1 MKVPTNKQT
10 SQIGCRLDKQ
20 EPRIPVHPSAG
31 YEKLAKRKTLKIL
44 QVNIQG
50 LQNKTTELNKV
61 LHDNKVDVALLQE
74 TILPE
79 RDISIPHGYSP
90 YKCSCQNCRGIMTL
104 IRTDIQATVKNKPV
118 EDIDIQ
124 EITLWS
130 GSEKFY
136 LYNFYCPPPS
146 KIEIPLEQ
154 VMFKKTIVAGDFNA
168 HLPKLGYSAYN
179 PRGRNIEDIVNSS
192 NLCLS
197 QDSSSKPT
205 LFHRGHGTSS
215 KPDLTLISSDIFQ
228 SAGVTVLDDIGS
240 DHAPI
245 LITIER
251 KPEGKLKEPRRRYW
265 NFRKANWNQ
274 YRAETD
280 SEFENLSTEKPL
292 EETYKAICTSI
303 LKCARKN
310 IPLGNQRKYKP
321 FWNKDLEAA
330 VKERRKLRK
339 VAQKDPSR
347 ENKTAYNKAT
357 GKVRHLTRMSKRD
370 NWRSTCGRLDLNK
383 DSRKAWTLLNSLDA
397 NTSAKKSNP
406 QPLEENGKQITCP
419 KSKAN
424 LFNRAFSKINKATR
438 RKNLDKAMWRL
449 FKQKS
454 KSPTAVLQTFE
465 QDFSEGEFTAALK
478 KLKTR
483 KAPGLDK
490 IKNEMLINLGPK
502 AKSYL
507 LEYINRTWR
516 DSELPAAWR
525 TAVVNPI
532 LKKGKKAGEP
542 KSYRPISLTSSI
554 GKLAERM
561 VNYRLYWYL
570 EKFGFLNNSQAGFR
584 RGSRTEDQLFRL
596 TQEVID
602 GFHAK
607 KDTSAIFIDL
617 QQAYD
622 RIWRKGLLIKM
633 QKLGINGKMIKWVEA
648 FLTNRTIQTR
658 FDGALS
664 SKLTLEEGLPQG
676 SALSCTLFLIFINDL
691 PGLLNVSKALFADDL
706 VIWTTDKYP
715 ILARRKLKV
724 ALATVCAYCNLW
736 KLKLNEDKTVYSI
749 FTRSTKA
756 EKKTMNLKLNG
767 NDLKKEKNPV
777 YLGVKLDPRMSLN
790 EFTKDLKTATESRL
804 RLVKRLAGT
813 NWGAEKSVLRQL
825 YIGFIRAKLDYCS
838 CIQNIANKSSLKE
851 IDRIQNQGL
860 RLICGAMRSTP
871 IAACEIEANLEPLDI
886 RRNRSAIEAVER
898 YHRAEPDHPNRKL
911 VENWKPAKRIQQKSP
926 IEIAA
931 EISNQHHLP
940 TNRKCENRYQM
951 SNPWECSIDADI
963 RTTLINPMINKNS
976 SPVILKS
983 TALETIDSY
992 PRSAIQA
999 FTDGSAFKATVYAGF
1014 GVHLIFPD
1022 GSVEDL
1028 SEPCGNICSN
1038 YVAEIKAITAAIDFT
1053 YNQFE
1058 QGQKEP
1064 TEIVVYTDSQ
1074 SALEALQTLH
1084 NRNEDIDLLRST
1096 INKFNSK
1103 FQKRI
1108 WLQWIPGHSDIHG
1121 NEKADQLARKG
1132 AQKEQFERQVSQD
1145 TVKSILKNNSKDEW
1159 LTRWAQGNT
1168 GRNVFCEMAKPNKK
1182 DSINN
1187 LCRSEQSL
1195 IFQLRTGHSTLNA
1208 HINRINPMHPP
1219 NCRNCNHAYETVQ
1232 HVLLECQGVEGLRR
1246 SYLPTLPTIQNT
1258 LYTNKTQLSRTCTFV
1273 RMALSHQD

>member
-1 MKVPTNKQT
+1 MKVHTNKQA

-20 EPRIPVHPSAG
+20 EPRIPVQPSAG
-31 YEKLAKRKTLKIL
+31 YDKFAKRKTLKII
-44 QVNIQG
+44 QVNMQG
-50 LQNKTTELNKV
+50 LQNKTTELSKI
-61 LHDNKVDVALLQE
+61 LHDNEIDIALLQE

-79 RDISIPHGYSP
+79 RDISLPKGYFP
-90 YKCSCQNCRGIMTL
+90 YKCSCENCQGIMTL
-104 IRTDIQATVKNKPV
+104 IRTDVQATVKNNPI

-124 EITLWS
+124 EITIWS
-130 GSEKFY
+130 DFGKFY
-136 LYNFYCPPPS
+136 VYNFYCPPPS
-146 KIEIPLEQ
+146 KHEIPIQQ
-154 VMFKKTIVAGDFNA
+154 VLFKKTIVAGDFNA
-168 HLPKLGYSAYN
+168 HLPSLGYSAYN
-179 PRGRNIEDIVNSS
+179 PRGHNIEDIVNSS

-197 QDSSSKPT
+197 QNSSSKPT
-205 LFHRGHGTSS
+205 LFHRGHGTTS

-228 SAGVTVLDDIGS
+228 LANVTVLDDIGS

-245 LITIER
+245 LITIAGQPGG
-251 KPEGKLKEPRRRYW
+251 KPKEPRRSYW
-265 NFRKANWNQ
+265 NFGKAKWNQ
-274 YRAETD
+274 YKADTD
-280 SEFENLSTEKPL
+280 SVFENLPTEKPL
-292 EETYKAICTSI
+292 EETYEEICTSI
-303 LKCARKN
+303 LKCAKKN
-310 IPLGNQRKYKP
+310 IPQGNQRKFKP
-321 FWNKDLEAA
+321 FWNRELEAA
-330 VKERRKLRK
+330 VKERRRLRK
-339 VAQKDPSR
+339 VAQKEPSR
-347 ENKTAYNKAT
+347 DNKTAYNKAT
-357 GKVRHLTRMSKRD
+357 GKVRHLTRLFKRE

-383 DSRKAWTLLNSLDA
+383 DSKKAWTLLNSL
-397 NTSAKKSNP
+397 NGSTKRPNP
-406 QPLEENGKQITCP
+406 QPLEKEGKQITSP
-419 KSKAN
+419 KAKAN
-424 LFNRAFSKINKATR
+424 IFNKAFSKINRATR
-438 RKNLDKAMWRL
+438 RTNLDKALWKL
-449 FKQKS
+449 FKKKS
-454 KSPTAVLQTFE
+454 KSPTAVLQNFE
-465 QDFSEGEFTAALK
+465 QDFTESEFAAALK

-490 IKNEMLINLGPK
+490 VKNEMLINLGPK
-502 AKSYL
+502 AKAYL
-507 LEYINRTWR
+507 LQFINRTWR

-525 TAVVNPI
+525 TAVVTPI

-542 KSYRPISLTSSI
+542 KNYRPISLTSSI

-570 EKFGFLNNSQAGFR
+570 EKFGFLDNSQAGFR
-584 RGSRTEDQLFRL
+584 RGSRTEDQLYRL

-602 GFHAK
+602 GFQAK
-607 KDTSAIFIDL
+607 KDTAAIFIDL

-676 SALSCTLFLIFINDL
+676 SALSCTLFLIFVNDL

-715 ILARRKLKV
+715 ILARRKLKI
-724 ALATVCAYCNLW
+724 ALTTVCTFCNFW
-736 KLKLNEDKTVYSI
+736 KLKLNEEKTVYSI

-756 EKKTMNLKLNG
+756 EQKTLSLKLNG
-767 NDLKKEKNPV
+767 KDLKKEKNPV
-777 YLGVKLDPRMSLN
+777 YLGVKLDPRMSLS
-790 EFTKDLKTATESRL
+790 EFTKDLKAATESRL

-825 YIGFIRAKLDYCS
+825 YIGYIRSKLDYCS
-838 CIQNIANKSSLKE
+838 SIQTIANKSSLKQ
-851 IDRIQNQGL
+851 IDKIQNQGL

-871 IAACEIEANLEPLDI
+871 IAACEIEANIEPLDI

-911 VENWKPAKRIQQKSP
+911 VENWKPVRRIQQQSP
-926 IEIAA
+926 IEFAT
-931 EISNQHHLP
+931 EISKQHHLP
-940 TNRKCENRYQM
+940 TNRKCENRYQTA
-951 SNPWECSIDADI
+951 SPWDSHTNAEI
-963 RTTLINPMINKNS
+963 RTVLIDPMVNKTS
-976 SPVILKS
+976 SPIILKS
-983 TALETIDSY
+983 TALETIDGY
-992 PRSAIQA
+992 PSTAVQV

-1014 GVHLIFPD
+1014 GAHLKFPD
-1022 GSVEDL
+1022 GSVENL

-1038 YVAEIKAITAAIDFT
+1038 YVAEIKAITAALNFT
-1053 YNQFE
+1053 HNQFE
-1058 QGQKEP
+1058 QRIKDP
-1064 TEIVVYTDSQ
+1064 TDIVVFTDSQ
-1074 SALEALQTLH
+1074 SALEALQTPQS
-1084 NRNEDIDLLRST
+1084 RDEDIEILRRT
-1096 INKFNSK
+1096 INTLKST

-1108 WLQWIPGHSDIHG
+1108 WLQWIPGHTDIQG
-1121 NEKADQLARKG
+1121 NVKADQLAREG
-1132 AQKEQFERQVSQD
+1132 AQKEQFEREVTQD

-1168 GRNVFCEMAKPNKK
+1168 GRNVFYEMAKPNKK

-1187 LCRSEQSL
+1187 LCRAEQSL

-1258 LYTNKTQLSRTCTFV
+1258 LYSNKTQLSRTCTFV
-1273 RMALSHQD
+1273 RMALYHQD

>member
-1 MKVPTNKQT
+1 MTKQT
-10 SQIGCRLDKQ
+10 NNQTIQIGCSLDKQ
-20 EPRIPVHPSAG
+20 EPRTPVLSSAG
-31 YEKLAKRKTLKIL
+31 YDKFAKRRSLKIL
-44 QVNIQG
+44 QVNMSG
-50 LQNKTTELNKV
+50 LQNKTTELTKV
-61 LHDNKVDVALLQE
+61 LHDNEIDIALLQE

-79 RDISIPHGYSP
+79 RDISIPKGYTP
-90 YKCSCQNCRGIMTL
+90 YKCDCQNCQGLMTL
-104 IRTDIQATVKNKPV
+104 IRTEIQATVKNNPI

-136 LYNFYCPPPS
+136 LYNFYCPPLS
-146 KIEIPLEQ
+146 KTEIPLQQ

-168 HLPKLGYSAYN
+168 HLPSLGYSTYN
-179 PRGRNIEDIVNSS
+179 QRGRSIEDIVNSS

-197 QDSSSKPT
+197 QDSSSEPT
-205 LFHRGHGTSS
+205 LFHRRHGTSH

-228 SAGVTVLDDIGS
+228 SATVAVLDDIGS
-240 DHAPI
+240 DHLPI
-245 LITIER
+245 LTTITR
-251 KPEGKLKEPRRRYW
+251 QHQGKFKEPRRCHW
-265 NFRKANWNQ
+265 NFGKANWNQ

-280 SEFENLSTEKPL
+280 SEFQNLPTEKPL
-292 EETYKAICTSI
+292 EETYEAICTSI

-310 IPLGNQRKYKP
+310 IPLGNQRKFRP

-330 VKERRKLRK
+330 VKERRRLRK
-339 VAQKDPSR
+339 VAQKDPSK
-347 ENKTAYNKAT
+347 ENKTAYNRAT
-357 GKVRHLTRMSKRD
+357 GKVRHLTRMSKRE

-383 DSRKAWTLLNSLDA
+383 DSKKAWTLLNSL
-397 NTSAKKSNP
+397 NHNGPTKKSNP
-406 QPLEENGKQITCP
+406 QPLEENGKQITNP
-419 KSKAN
+419 KAKAN
-424 LFNRAFSKINKATR
+424 LFNKAFSKINRATR
-438 RKNLDKAMWRL
+438 RTNLDKALWKL
-449 FKQKS
+449 FKKKS

-478 KLKTR
+478 KLKLR

-502 AKSYL
+502 AKLYL
-507 LEYINRTWR
+507 LQYINRTWR
-516 DSELPAAWR
+516 ESELPAAWR
-525 TAVVNPI
+525 TAVVSPI

-542 KSYRPISLTSSI
+542 KNYRPISLTSSI

-570 EKFGFLNNSQAGFR
+570 EKFGFLDNAQAGFR

-602 GFHAK
+602 GFQAK

-715 ILARRKLKV
+715 ILARRKLKI
-724 ALATVCAYCNLW
+724 ALATICTFCNFW
-736 KLKLNEDKTVYSI
+736 KLKLNEEKTVYSI

-756 EKKTMNLKLNG
+756 EQKTMNLKLNG
-767 NDLKKEKNPV
+767 TDLKKEKNPV

-790 EFTKDLKTATESRL
+790 EFTKDLKAATESRL

-838 CIQNIANKSSLKE
+838 SIQPVANKTALQE
-851 IDRIQNQGL
+851 IDKIQNQGL

-871 IAACEIEANLEPLDI
+871 IAACEIEANIEPLDI
-886 RRNRSAIEAVER
+886 RRNRSTIEAVER
-898 YHRAEPDHPNRKL
+898 YHRAEPDHPNRQL
-911 VENWKPAKRIQQKSP
+911 VENWKRNTRIQQKSP
-926 IEIAA
+926 IEISADLTKQY
-931 EISNQHHLP
+931 ILP
-940 TNRKCENRYQM
+940 TNRKCEKRHQV
-951 SNPWECSIDADI
+951 SNPWDSSIDADI
-963 RTTLINPMINKNS
+963 RTTLIDPMVNKNS
-976 SPVILKS
+976 PSPILKS

-992 PRSAIQA
+992 PRTAVQA

-1014 GVHLIFPD
+1014 GVHLRFPD
-1022 GSVEDL
+1022 GSMENL

-1038 YVAEIKAITAAIDFT
+1038 YVAEIKAITSAIEFT
-1053 YNQFE
+1053 HKQFE
-1058 QGQKEP
+1058 QEKKEP
-1064 TEIVVYTDSQ
+1064 AEIIVFTDSQ
-1074 SALEALQTLH
+1074 SALEALQTPQS
-1084 NRNEDIDLLRST
+1084 RDEDIDHLRLI
-1096 INKFNSK
+1096 INNFNSTFK
-1103 FQKRI
+1103 KRI
-1108 WLQWIPGHSDIHG
+1108 WLQWIPGHSDIQG
-1121 NEKADQLARKG
+1121 NVKADQLAREG
-1132 AQKEQFERQVSQD
+1132 AQKEQFEREVSQD
-1145 TVKSILKNNSKDEW
+1145 TLKSILKNNSKDEW
-1159 LTRWAQGNT
+1159 LTRWALGTT
-1168 GRNVFCEMAKPNKK
+1168 GRNVFYEMAKPNKK
-1182 DSINN
+1182 DSINTLN
-1187 LCRSEQSL
+1187 RSDQSL
-1195 IFQLRTGHSTLNA
+1195 IFQLRTGHSSFNA
-1208 HINRINPMHPP
+1208 HINRINPTHPP
-1219 NCRNCNHAYETVQ
+1219 NCRNCYHPYETVQ
-1232 HVLLECQGVEGLRR
+1232 HVLFECPGVEGLRR
-1246 SYLPTLPTIQNT
+1246 VYLPTLPTVQNT
-1258 LYTNKTQLSRTCTFV
+1258 LYSNKQQLISTCTFV
-1273 RMALSHQD
+1273 RFALDH